1 VLLII
6 VAVGC
11 LCAAFIG
18 WNVTSY
24 WVASARFDDVREG
37 MTVDEV
43 RRLLGRPYYSLGPGV
58 LQTMRALPPNDESS
72 DCWRGITESILIIY
86 KQDKVLSKTKVLV
99 GWKQEILLP
108 IFGRRA
114 LDW

>member
-1 VLLII
+1 
-6 VAVGC
+6 
-11 LCAAFIG
+11 
-18 WNVTSY
+18 
-24 WVASARFDDVREG
+24 

-43 RRLLGRPYYSLGPGV
+43 RRLLGSPYYSLGPGE
-58 LQTMRALPPNDESS
+58 LETMRELPPDDKSS